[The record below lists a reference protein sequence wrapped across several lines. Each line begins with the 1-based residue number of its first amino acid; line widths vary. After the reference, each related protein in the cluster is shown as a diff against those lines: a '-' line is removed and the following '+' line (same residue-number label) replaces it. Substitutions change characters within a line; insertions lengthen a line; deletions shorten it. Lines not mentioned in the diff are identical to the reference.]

1 MDDYFLVDA
10 KQEYTTYL
18 ISILTPSIYNGFK
31 DIYEQSKKIQNANSV
46 FKNFQ
51 ILLSNVPQWNNYLLE
66 KEVNHIIKETSCDW
80 LDNLITAVF
89 VSHSKILTSV
99 KVGNYKPKSKK
110 IDLKIPDTINF
121 IHQCYLES
129 ARVFYKNPLLFL
141 DDPKK
146 ITTEEYLK
154 NYQIIKNTIKESVL
168 MTIRKMLPFK
178 NILNEY
184 LSLENNTLAIG
195 AASSV
200 HGLLPPPQ
208 TIELPKTI
216 ENPPK
221 ITNKLIE
228 NVPLET
234 NPSLIETLP
243 INKNKEHSESEKEIV
258 VKGKELV
265 LDEEDF
271 NETVISK
278 QKEPVAPKK
287 KRTRTPSKPKRFSK
301 SLSPKRNHVVNNK
314 TESDSINS
322 KTIGDIVSQIRNEID
337 ASKVEQF
344 KKSTKPNGNIQALMM
359 SAKDIQANTI
369 PATNI
374 QGDTMLAKDIQGDMI
389 SERDFQGDTMLA
401 KDTQVDTML
410 AKDIQ
415 GDIISERDFQAD
427 IMSARDI
434 QSEISFD
441 LNKLNEFKLDNE
453 SENLNNALD
462 VRTDNL
468 NNIFG
473 ALDARTENLN
483 NALDARTDNLNNI
496 FGALDARTDNQAEP
510 TIVSKNEVNFQN
522 KLVQNF
528 KKREEKNGDL
538 KSNPSESNVKK
549 ISIKYSVGGNLN
561 NKGKNKKSASSKQ
574 KTVLIDSADDTD
586 SSEMPF

>member
-31 DIYEQSKKIQNANSV
+31 DIYEQSKKIQNTNSV

-66 KEVNHIIKETSCDW
+66 KEVSHIIKETSCDW

-146 ITTEEYLK
+146 VTTEVYLK
-154 NYQIIKNTIKESVL
+154 NYQIIKNTIKDSIL

-200 HGLLPPPQ
+200 HAILPPPQ
-208 TIELPKTI
+208 TIELPKVI

-221 ITNKLIE
+221 ITNKLID
-228 NVPLET
+228 NIPLEK
-234 NPSLIETLP
+234 NLSLVETLP
-243 INKNKEHSESEKEIV
+243 VTLPIAKQDKNEENSESEKEIV
-258 VKGKELV
+258 IKGKELI
-265 LDEEDF
+265 LDENDF
-271 NETVISK
+271 NETIVTK
-278 QKEPVAPKK
+278 QKESAPAKR
-287 KRTRTPSKPKRFSK
+287 KRTRTPLKSKRISK
-301 SLSPKRNHVVNNK
+301 SLSPKKNNVVNK

-322 KTIGDIVSQIRNEID
+322 KTLGDIVSQIRNEID
-337 ASKVEQF
+337 ASKVEQL
-344 KKSTKPNGNIQALMM
+344 NVNVRGNIITKNLDN
-359 SAKDIQANTI
+359 KD
-369 PATNI
+369 
-374 QGDTMLAKDIQGDMI
+374 DVK
-389 SERDFQGDTMLA
+389 
-401 KDTQVDTML
+401 
-410 AKDIQ
+410 
-415 GDIISERDFQAD
+415 
-427 IMSARDI
+427 
-434 QSEISFD
+434 SEITFD
-441 LNKLNEFKLDNE
+441 LNKLKDFKINLDKDSNSNKGSEDALALEGSSTHRVLDELYMGGNPMNKLNELFANEENNQQDNIDDIFGNQSINKLNDIFGNQ
-453 SENLNNALD
+453 SINK
-462 VRTDNL
+462 L
-468 NNIFG
+468 NNIF
-473 ALDARTENLN
+473 DNQSLN
-483 NALDARTDNLNNI
+483 NSIHKDN
-496 FGALDARTDNQAEP
+496 EP
-510 TIVSKNEVNFQN
+510 CELEREPLKKQEKSEVSNRFLKEEI
-522 KLVQNF
+522 
-528 KKREEKNGDL
+528 KKQEDSR
-538 KSNPSESNVKK
+538 SNPSESNVKK
-549 ISIKYSVGGNLN
+549 ISIKYSVGGSLN
-561 NKGKNKKSASSKQ
+561 NKGKNKKTANSKQ

>member
-1 MDDYFLVDA
+1 
-10 KQEYTTYL
+10 
-18 ISILTPSIYNGFK
+18 
-31 DIYEQSKKIQNANSV
+31 
-46 FKNFQ
+46 
-51 ILLSNVPQWNNYLLE
+51 
-66 KEVNHIIKETSCDW
+66 
-80 LDNLITAVF
+80 
-89 VSHSKILTSV
+89 
-99 KVGNYKPKSKK
+99 
-110 IDLKIPDTINF
+110 
-121 IHQCYLES
+121 
-129 ARVFYKNPLLFL
+129 
-141 DDPKK
+141 
-146 ITTEEYLK
+146 
-154 NYQIIKNTIKESVL
+154 
-168 MTIRKMLPFK
+168 MLPFK

-228 NVPLET
+228 NVPLE
-234 NPSLIETLP
+234 SLP
-243 INKNKEHSESEKEIV
+243 INNKEHSESEKEIV

-278 QKEPVAPKK
+278 QKEPVGPKK

-301 SLSPKRNHVVNNK
+301 SLSPKRNIVVNNK

-359 SAKDIQANTI
+359 SAKNTI
-369 PATNI
+369 PATDI
-374 QGDTMLAKDIQGDMI
+374 QGDTMLAKDIQGD
-389 SERDFQGDTMLA
+389 TMLA
-401 KDTQVDTML
+401 TDIQADTIP

-415 GDIISERDFQAD
+415 AD
-427 IMSARDI
+427 MMSARDI

-462 VRTDNL
+462 ARTDNL

-473 ALDARTENLN
+473 ALDVHTENLN
-483 NALDARTDNLNNI
+483 DALDTRTDNLNNI

-510 TIVSKNEVNFQN
+510 TIVSKNEVKFQN
-522 KLVQNF
+522 L

-561 NKGKNKKSASSKQ
+561 NKGKNKKSATSKQ